1 MLYTNVCKH
10 CHKVFK
16 AKIRT
21 LCCKDCRGE
30 DEDKLEDIV
39 RYLKQYPNSNA
50 LQISEELGIH
60 PYVIIKFMEEGWLG
74 ESSGTFSRLE
84 DNYDSIS

>member
-1 MLYTNVCKH
+1 MYTNVCKH

-21 LCCKDCRGE
+21 LCCKECRSD
-30 DEDKLEDIV
+30 DEDQLDDIV
-39 RYLKQYPNSNA
+39 RYLKEYPNSNA

-60 PYVIIKFMEEGWLG
+60 PYEIIKFMEEGWLTR
-74 ESSGTFSRLE
+74 STGTFSRLPE
-84 DNYDSIS
+84 QCTRTVT

>member
-30 DEDKLEDIV
+30 DEDKLEDSV
-39 RYLKQYPNSNA
+39 RYL
-50 LQISEELGIH
+50 
-60 PYVIIKFMEEGWLG
+60 
-74 ESSGTFSRLE
+74 
-84 DNYDSIS
+84 